1 MMALHH
7 AREIGLEAHLV
18 EAEPEVGGTWYRNRY
33 PGLRCDIESL
43 HYSYSFDEALQQEWN
58 WTERYPSQPEL
69 LEYARH
75 VADRF
80 DLRRDISFNTRV
92 ASMRFS
98 GAEDLWTVTCDTGAV
113 FEARWCVMATG
124 ALSQPKPI
132 DIPGAG
138 EFAGESYSTTN
149 WPHDG
154 VDFTGKRVA
163 LIGTG
168 SSGIQ
173 VATELAKQAGE
184 LYVMQRTASHSMPAH
199 NRPLETD
206 ESERTKARYGELREA
221 ARHSVDGLLL
231 PMTGKKALEVSDD
244 ERASAYWEIYDDG
257 SPFRYLAV
265 YHDILLD
272 YDANNTAATFVAD
285 RIRDIVDDPE
295 VAEKLIPSGYPF
307 GTRRLCIDSGYYE
320 IFNQPNVTLVDI
332 AGDPISRITAAGI
345 ETESALYPVDAI
357 VYATG
362 YDALTGALLA
372 IDIVG
377 PDGTTLREAWSGGPR
392 TYLGLMVAGF
402 PNLFTVTGPQ
412 SPSVLSNMFVSIEQ
426 HVEWITDCLAFLTEK
441 GYTRIEATGDAEQ
454 QWVDRARGIAD
465 FTLHRDCTSWYS
477 GINVPGKP
485 RVILPFLGGVGVYR
499 ELCDTVA
506 ADGYSGFALTRQRRC
521 RIGHPAPSSVIDVPP
536 NRQETNNR

>member
-1 MMALHH
+1 M
-7 AREIGLEAHLV
+7 
-18 EAEPEVGGTWYRNRY
+18 
-33 PGLRCDIESL
+33 
-43 HYSYSFDEALQQEWN
+43 WN

-69 LEYARH
+69 LEYAKH

-80 DLRRDISFNTRV
+80 ELRRDISFNTRV
-92 ASMRFS
+92 TSMRFS
-98 GAEDLWTVTCDTGAV
+98 GVDDLWSVTCDTGAV
-113 FEARWCVMATG
+113 FEARWCIMATG
-124 ALSQPKPI
+124 CLSQPKPI
-132 DIPGAG
+132 DISGAA
-138 EFAGESYSTTN
+138 EFAGESYSTTD
-149 WPHDG
+149 WPQDG

-199 NRPLETD
+199 NRPLEAD
-206 ESERTKARYGELREA
+206 EITRTKASYGELRA
-221 ARHSVDGLLL
+221 SARRSVDGLLL
-231 PMTGKKALEVSDD
+231 PMTGKKALEVSDE
-244 ERASAYWEIYDDG
+244 ERSDAYWEIYEDG

-265 YHDILLD
+265 YDDILLD
-272 YDANNTAATFVAD
+272 YDANRTAAEFIAD

-295 VAEKLIPSGYPF
+295 VAGKLIPTGYPF

-332 AGDPISRITAAGI
+332 AGDPISRITADGI
-345 ETESALYPVDAI
+345 ETDSASYLVDAI

-372 IDIVG
+372 IEIVG
-377 PDGTTLREAWSGGPR
+377 PDGTTLREAWRDGPR
-392 TYLGLMVAGF
+392 TYLGLMIAGF

-426 HVEWITDCLAFLTEK
+426 HVEWITDCLAFLTDK
-441 GYTRIEATGDAEQ
+441 GYTRIEATGAAEE
-454 QWVDRARGIAD
+454 QWVDRARGIAE

-485 RVILPFLGGVGVYR
+485 RVILPFLGGVGAYR

-506 ADGYSGFALTRQRRC
+506 ADGYSGFALARQ
-521 RIGHPAPSSVIDVPP
+521 GEAA
-536 NRQETNNR
+536 